1 MRAASGPA
9 MVVGRLLSKR
19 LLSEG
24 LLSVVSLLSMVREMR
39 QRRLTVLALCMLT
52 GCLWR
57 GYAAIMAVHLD
68 VLTQTAAKLCAVVE
82 SGRGLTTEGMAEY
95 VYPAQRAREFLHQFS
110 GQSGRE
116 SYKRF
121 ATLVDRYEAM
131 VREVDAARAAERDW
145 KPELPHLNAEREAL
159 AQLAADVRADLKRE
173 V

>member
-1 MRAASGPA
+1 
-9 MVVGRLLSKR
+9 
-19 LLSEG
+19 
-24 LLSVVSLLSMVREMR
+24 MVRGMR
-39 QRRLTVLALCMLT
+39 QRRLTVLALCLFT

-110 GQSGRE
+110 EQSGRE

-121 ATLVDRYEAM
+121 ATLLDRYESM
-131 VREVDAARAAERDW
+131 VREVDTVRATGSNW
-145 KPELPHLNAEREAL
+145 QPELPHLTAESDAL
-159 AQLAADVRADLKRE
+159 AQLAIDVRTDLKHE
-173 V
+173 G